1 MPGEATQ
8 FKKGDTPWNKG
19 ITGYMGANIT
29 SFKHGNAP
37 HNTREAGSIRVTK
50 DGYLEI
56 KLDGVKKWKSLHS
69 LIYKSLMGELPQGHI
84 VIFKDG
90 DKFNLSP
97 NNLLAISRGDL
108 AVMNKSFS
116 NDPAEIKET
125 RVAQIRLKRAIRKA
139 KQ

>member
-8 FKKGDTPWNKG
+8 FKKGHTPWNKG
-19 ITGYMGANIT
+19 VTGYMGANIT

-37 HNTREAGSIRVTK
+37 HNTREAGAIRITK
-50 DGYLEI
+50 DGYLEV
-56 KLDGVKKWKSLHS
+56 KLEGVKKWKSLHS
-69 LIYKSLMGELPQGHI
+69 LIYKSLVSELPQGHI

-97 NNLLAISRGDL
+97 DNLLAVSRADL

-116 NDPAEIKET
+116 DDPAEIKET
-125 RVAQIRLKRAIRKA
+125 RVAQIRLKRAIKKA
-139 KQ
+139 TK